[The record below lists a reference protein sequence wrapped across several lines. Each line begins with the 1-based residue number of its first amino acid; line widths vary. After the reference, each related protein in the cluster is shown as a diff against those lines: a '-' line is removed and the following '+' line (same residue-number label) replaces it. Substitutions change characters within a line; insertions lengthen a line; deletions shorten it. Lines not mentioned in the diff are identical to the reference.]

1 VRVIIG
7 NEKIEVEDDIIQI
20 EDVDNKTL
28 TEEILSNKNRRLDW
42 NPLQSRY
49 EDTELLPTTASKKLL
64 FKIDTSVKLNVNP
77 LLKGEEVWSHILEP
91 NQSTMY
97 HDHKEERDGVSF
109 VYYVTYPEDSG
120 NLVFEFD
127 VLGKRVFRSIRPKV
141 GELIL
146 FPTYIPHF
154 TTRNVS
160 DEIRISISGNYF
172 PMNR

>member
-1 VRVIIG
+1 
-7 NEKIEVEDDIIQI
+7 
-20 EDVDNKTL
+20 
-28 TEEILSNKNRRLDW
+28 
-42 NPLQSRY
+42 
-49 EDTELLPTTASKKLL
+49 
-64 FKIDTSVKLNVNP
+64 
-77 LLKGEEVWSHILEP
+77 
-91 NQSTMY
+91 MY